1 TGAAF
6 LMTFKVFHSSA
17 KPRPVRRSRKVA
29 RVRGRRIMVVED
41 DPVCRSLLREAF
53 ERTGNSVT
61 AFDRSD
67 SALRFLARNAVDV
80 IVSDLRRPGL
90 NGIEFHGRVER
101 FDPSLARRVVFLTG
115 DTLNDEL
122 ARFLR
127 EHGNPYVPK
136 PVELADL
143 FEKVHDLLE

>member
-1 TGAAF
+1 ERVFEPFFTTKDEGQGTGLGLALCREILRQQKATIQLLDEATGAAF

-61 AFDRSD
+61 AFD
-67 SALRFLARNAVDV
+67 
-80 IVSDLRRPGL
+80 
-90 NGIEFHGRVER
+90 
-101 FDPSLARRVVFLTG
+101 
-115 DTLNDEL
+115 
-122 ARFLR
+122 
-127 EHGNPYVPK
+127 
-136 PVELADL
+136 
-143 FEKVHDLLE
+143 